1 MAAVVRSWWL
11 TGLIGER
18 LVEQTATEL
27 HRTQARVLQ
36 AQASHTK
43 ATMQKLEAL
52 GIRLDEL
59 PRCAWDGM

>member
-18 LVEQTATEL
+18 LVEQTAAEL

-43 ATMQKLEAL
+43 ATVQNLEAI
-52 GIRLDEL
+52 GIQLNEL